1 MINRLKALFES
12 GSSQTTHRRTDE
24 VQLAA
29 AALLVEAAR
38 LDGHISPD
46 EQKVIV
52 RILKA
57 SFHLDSEEADYL
69 LSQAIETA
77 GESNQ
82 LYGFTR
88 TLKDRLDA
96 EERIQIIE
104 MLWQV
109 AYADGVLHD
118 FEASLMRRVCGLL
131 YVNDRDGGLAR
142 QRVLQRL
149 GLAAG
154 PS

>member
-12 GSSQTTHRRTDE
+12 GASQASHRRTDE

-46 EQKVIV
+46 EQKVII

-57 SFHLDSEEADYL
+57 GFRLDSEEADYL
-69 LSQAIETA
+69 LSQAIATA

-104 MLWQV
+104 MLWEV

>member
-1 MINRLKALFES
+1 M
-12 GSSQTTHRRTDE
+12 
-24 VQLAA
+24 
-29 AALLVEAAR
+29 
-38 LDGHISPD
+38 
-46 EQKVIV
+46 IV
-52 RILKA
+52 RILKG